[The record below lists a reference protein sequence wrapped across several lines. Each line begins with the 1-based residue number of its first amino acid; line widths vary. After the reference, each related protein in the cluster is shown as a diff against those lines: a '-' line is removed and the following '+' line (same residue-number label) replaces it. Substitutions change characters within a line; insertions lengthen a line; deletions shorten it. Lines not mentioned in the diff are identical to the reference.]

1 MSMLERFDKKV
12 AAIKEN
18 ERVRLEMN
26 NSFSACYSTGD
37 KMRPAKQAQLSQFML
52 GGYDFVDYSDTINK
66 LHRKLLRKVVLDR

>member
-1 MSMLERFDKKV
+1 VAPVEPRIKSANYAMSMLERFDKKV

-37 KMRPAKQAQLSQFML
+37 KMRPAK
-52 GGYDFVDYSDTINK
+52 
-66 LHRKLLRKVVLDR
+66 